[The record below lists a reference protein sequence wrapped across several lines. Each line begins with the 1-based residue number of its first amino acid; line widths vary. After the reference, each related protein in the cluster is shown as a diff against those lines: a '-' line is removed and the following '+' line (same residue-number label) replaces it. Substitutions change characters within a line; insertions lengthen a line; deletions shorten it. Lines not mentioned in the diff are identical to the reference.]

1 MIENELRQ
9 LISKAKA
16 CLTDLCPYT
25 THVAQLAL
33 EDMIQQAEAA
43 VAQDENDKNDESGV
57 LPFTTKRELA
67 IGIGTKRMPA
77 SLQRSAIR
85 WRLSGLSQE
94 KLTVHMD

>member
-43 VAQDENDKNDESGV
+43 LSQDENDKNDES
-57 LPFTTKRELA
+57 
-67 IGIGTKRMPA
+67 
-77 SLQRSAIR
+77 
-85 WRLSGLSQE
+85 
-94 KLTVHMD
+94 

>member
-33 EDMIQQAEAA
+33 EDMIQP
-43 VAQDENDKNDESGV
+43 VSYTHLT
-57 LPFTTKRELA
+57 LPTN
-67 IGIGTKRMPA
+67 GD
-77 SLQRSAIR
+77 
-85 WRLSGLSQE
+85 
-94 KLTVHMD
+94 V

>member
-43 VAQDENDKNDESGV
+43 VAQVEYYRSQRNAS
-57 LPFTTKRELA
+57 LA
-67 IGIGTKRMPA
+67 IGIGTKRMLA
-77 SLQRSAIR
+77 SLQRSVIR
-85 WRLSGLSQE
+85 WHPSGLSRE
-94 KLTVHMD
+94 RFTVHMD

>member
-57 LPFTTKRELA
+57 LPFTTKREF
-67 IGIGTKRMPA
+67 A
-77 SLQRSAIR
+77 SLQRSVIR
-85 WRLSGLSQE
+85 WHPSGLSRE
-94 KLTVHMD
+94 RFTVHMD